1 MGSRL
6 ELLPVYQL
14 SDSYGQDISSTAVIN
29 HWIFHKSKNA
39 ESPHSSASPTGP
51 SAGKLVIRFH
61 IDFPQSIPP
70 SAGNDLE
77 AVTFFPRGMCTEPCR
92 LMSQKTSF
100 YKGNHP
106 LLWPNYSGWW
116 VESTHPEAMEN
127 LKIKVQNRSPSM
139 TWRKRIKTHLL
150 RSPNIF

>member
-6 ELLPVYQL
+6 ELLPVYQP

-116 VESTHPEAMEN
+116 VENTS
-127 LKIKVQNRSPSM
+127 
-139 TWRKRIKTHLL
+139 
-150 RSPNIF
+150 